1 LLRFYLCGLPPSF
14 GRFAGIRLC
23 LNTLESELMRT
34 IELNAANWKTVLD
47 FYRDI
52 LTAVGAPEWH
62 GESPDALI
70 DSMIWGGINSIEP
83 PYKIMIHGLRS
94 TPDGVREHV
103 NLVKQA
109 IAEARTEYHRRRDAD
124 IDVSIET
131 DA

>member
-1 LLRFYLCGLPPSF
+1 MWVNSCAQF
-14 GRFAGIRLC
+14 
-23 LNTLESELMRT
+23 
-34 IELNAANWKTVLD
+34 ELNAANWKTALD
-47 FYRDI
+47 FYYAI
-52 LTAVGAPEWH
+52 FVAIGAPDWH

-83 PYKIMIHGLRS
+83 PYKIEVHGLRS
-94 TPDGVREHV
+94 TPDGVRAHV

-109 IAEARTEYHRRRDAD
+109 IAKARTEYHRGHNAD

>member
-1 LLRFYLCGLPPSF
+1 
-14 GRFAGIRLC
+14 
-23 LNTLESELMRT
+23 MRT

-47 FYRDI
+47 FYHAI
-52 LTAVGAPEWH
+52 LPAVGAPDWH
-62 GESPDALI
+62 GESPNALI

-83 PYKIMIHGLRS
+83 PYKIKIHGLRS
-94 TPDGVREHV
+94 TPHSVREHV

-131 DA
+131 AA